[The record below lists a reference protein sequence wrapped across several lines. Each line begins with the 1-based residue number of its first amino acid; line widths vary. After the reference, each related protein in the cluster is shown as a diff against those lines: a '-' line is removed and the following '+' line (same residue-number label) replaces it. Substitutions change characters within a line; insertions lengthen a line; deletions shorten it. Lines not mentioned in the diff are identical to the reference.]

1 MKLSSGLLGLTL
13 VALVWVSCQSGPPD
27 VHLDSRFTLDQL
39 QSDFDQYTDLIE
51 KRHPGFF
58 TDRAA
63 LARIA
68 AKQRALLTDNLTL
81 FEFYRIL
88 SPVRAEVRCGHT
100 RLYLPERV
108 EAELNRGGNLLPLAI
123 GVFNDSLLV
132 LANIS
137 PQPMPQPGDVVLA
150 IDGITAQTIIEDLK
164 TGLHAD
170 GENETYK
177 YANINW
183 DFTSLYRIFFPESGQ
198 KGQFV
203 ISALSAASGEQYTAN
218 LNVLRQQVPEPGPE
232 ADPDAPQPP
241 PPNVIATFA
250 TDNRFAVLTIADF
263 GFYDDFEAF
272 QQPVDEFFYRLAHRK
287 IDTVILDLRGNDGG
301 DPYCGAH
308 LLKHL
313 LRRPFTY
320 FGTGTQ
326 ARGNLLKPQ
335 QPVARPFAGNLY
347 VLIDGGC
354 FSTTGH
360 LCSLLRYHG
369 IGFFIG
375 EETGG
380 SYACNDASRMH
391 TLKNTGLQALVPNRT
406 FRTAVQGL
414 HRGRGIMPDLA
425 VQPTIT
431 QVRNGRDVVLETA
444 IATALNNQ

>member
-1 MKLSSGLLGLTL
+1 MKLLSGLLGGILA
-13 VALVWVSCQSGPPD
+13 ALILVSCQGGAPD
-27 VHLDSRFTLDQL
+27 VHVDSRFTLDQL
-39 QSDFDQYTDLIE
+39 QADFDQYTKLIE
-51 KRHPGFF
+51 KHHPGFF

-63 LARIA
+63 LARVA
-68 AKQRALLTDNLTL
+68 AQQRALLTDDLSL

-100 RLYLPERV
+100 RLYLPDRV
-108 EAELNRGGNLLPLAI
+108 EAEIQHGGNLLPLTV

-132 LANIS
+132 LANHS
-137 PQPMPQPGDVVLA
+137 PQPMPLPGDVILA
-150 IDGITAQTIIEDLK
+150 IDGVTSQTIIADLK
-164 TGLHAD
+164 AGLHAD

-198 KGQFV
+198 NGQFV
-203 ISALSAASGEQYTAN
+203 ITGLAATSGEEYTAN
-218 LNVLRQQVPEPGPE
+218 FNVVRQQGLEPGPDI
-232 ADPDAPQPP
+232 DPDAPPP
-241 PPNVIATFA
+241 PPPSIEATFA

-272 QQPVDEFFYRLAHRK
+272 QQPVDEFFYRLARRK
-287 IDTVILDLRGNDGG
+287 IETVILDLRGNDGG

-320 FGTGTQ
+320 FGPGTQ

-335 QPVARPFAGNLY
+335 QPVARPFVGNLY

-369 IGFFIG
+369 IGYFIG

-391 TLKNTGLQALVPNRT
+391 TLKHTGIQALVPNRT

-414 HRGRGIMPDLA
+414 RRGRGIMPDLV
-425 VQPTIT
+425 VQPTLT
-431 QVRNGRDVVLETA
+431 QIRNGRDVVFETA